1 MKQYFRKILSDDN
14 IRLQAAD
21 YMVYASQK
29 IVDITIEKKDIDIS
43 IERFE
48 NLLKDYIDKT
58 VIYEMLKT
66 ETIRKYIP
74 YELLDKV
81 DWSIEFTT
89 EKLYITLTED
99 NDKYSKLLQ
108 EEGFVEVKNGKW
120 LYTTGHY

>member
-74 YELLDKV
+74 YELLDNV
-81 DWSIEFTT
+81 NWSIEFTT

-108 EEGFVEVKNGKW
+108 EEGFVEVENGK
-120 LYTTGHY
+120 

>member
-74 YELLDKV
+74 YELLDKIN
-81 DWSIEFTT
+81 WSIEFTT

-108 EEGFVEVKNGKW
+108 EEGFVEVENGKW
-120 LYTTGHY
+120 LYTTGYY

>member
-1 MKQYFRKILSDDN
+1 LHTNGEKMKQYFRKILSDDN

-81 DWSIEFTT
+81 NWSIEFTT

-108 EEGFVEVKNGKW
+108 EEGFVEVENGK
-120 LYTTGHY
+120 